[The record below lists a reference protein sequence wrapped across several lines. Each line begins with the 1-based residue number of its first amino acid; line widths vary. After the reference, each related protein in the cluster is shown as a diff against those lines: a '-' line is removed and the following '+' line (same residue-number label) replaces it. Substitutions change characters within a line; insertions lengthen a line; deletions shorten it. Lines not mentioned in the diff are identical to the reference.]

1 MDCPLN
7 SMDLP
12 ATGEANH
19 QIGDCHC
26 YLCTCG
32 EHKCPS
38 NLEYKRSFPQ
48 NTYSSIYQKDFLK
61 KKHTNLLRYVRE
73 GELFLSSQKMD
84 LQTTQRSTFRS
95 HSGIYTREPSQQ
107 APLNINY
114 KLYTSSTYQANYPDW
129 KNYLTFDYSL
139 KNNYSGSPLKFTA
152 ESTYGK
158 DFKEFSPQVA
168 KKATEFP
175 RPSLIGCSQSKTGET
190 TSQLTYKH
198 HKNGYHQKSRSQSR
212 NEYVPLENVAMVS
225 TYQKNFLPFVS
236 RDRIPTKKQ
245 TIFMKSKDN

>member
-1 MDCPLN
+1 MDCPIN

-38 NLEYKRSFPQ
+38 NLSYKRSFPQ
-48 NTYSSIYQKDFLK
+48 TTYSSIYQKDFPK
-61 KKHTNLLRYVRE
+61 KKQTNLLRYVRE

-84 LQTTQRSTFRS
+84 LQTTQRSSFRS
-95 HSGIYTREPSQQ
+95 HSDVYFCEPSQQ
-107 APLNINY
+107 PPSSISY
-114 KLYTSSTYQANYPDW
+114 KFNTSSTYQANYPDW
-129 KNYLTFDYSL
+129 KNYYTFDYNL
-139 KNNYSGSPLKFTA
+139 KNNYTGSPLKFTA

-168 KKATEFP
+168 KKRTELP
-175 RPSLIGCSQSKTGET
+175 RPSLIGCSKSKTGKT
-190 TSQLTYKH
+190 TSQLTYLH
-198 HKNGYHQKSRSQSR
+198 HKIGYNSKSRSQSR

-236 RDRIPTKKQ
+236 RGRIPTKKQ
-245 TIFMKSKDN
+245 TIVMQS